1 VPPPADY
8 RHGRPKGET
17 VSDTVVLLLLLL
29 QVKHFLFDFIL
40 QTPYQ
45 LKNKGTYGH
54 PGGILHSGLHAVG
67 TGVVLLVVATPP
79 AMLVAIMVGEFL
91 VHYHIDW
98 AKEQITRRS
107 GGAQNAF
114 FWRMIGLDQF
124 LHQLTYVAIAA
135 ILYV

>member
-1 VPPPADY
+1 MNDSAA
-8 RHGRPKGET
+8 
-17 VSDTVVLLLLLL
+17 LLLLLL

-40 QTPYQ
+40 QGPYQ

-67 TGVVLLVVATPP
+67 TGLILLVLATPP
-79 AMLVAIMVGEFL
+79 GMLLAIVVGEFL

-98 AKEQITRRS
+98 CKEQITRRS

-124 LHQLTYVAIAA
+124 LHQLTYLAIAA
-135 ILYV
+135 ILYA